1 MKVFKAV
8 IGAILAATVSIS
20 SVAQE
25 NTNNRSPQVGR
36 APRNTEVEQTT
47 TLSNRAQEFNRRL
60 TQKTDNAP
68 WRRVV
73 YRRVDLMEE
82 SNAVLYYPPRP
93 IGDRKNLFSTIFG
106 LINSNS
112 LDVYEY
118 LDGFEAFTDQYKIK
132 FQEFLD
138 RFGIYYQPS
147 TNKNAELFKVADS
160 DIPSAEVK
168 AYYVKEE
175 WYFTPTNS
183 DVDIKIQA
191 ICPIMTGQDEFGE
204 VRNQPLFW
212 IPYENIRPYIA
223 RERVMLSS
231 LNNTRNSTID
241 DFFRLNLYK
250 GDIVKTE
257 NLHNRALAEYCPTP
271 DSMKM
276 EGKRIDKEL
285 QGFRD
290 GLFVTRDTT
299 WMKQAE
305 TKKSKGRNWK
315 RLVVKISPAEHADK
329 ARGLLRLRPSN
340 PKSRKL
346 LKTRLRLARFVAA
359 SNTKT
364 IIRGCVKTKHFG
376 ISPFSLKK

>member
-1 MKVFKAV
+1 MKIFKAV
-8 IGAILAATVSIS
+8 IGAILAATVSIP

-276 EGKRIDKEL
+276 ESKRIDKEL

-290 GLFVTRDTT
+290 GLFVTQDTT

-305 TKKSKGRNWK
+305 TKKSKGK
-315 RLVVKISPAEHADK
+315 KLEK
-329 ARGLLRLRPSN
+329 ARGKNITSRTRGQGEGAAETETVE
-340 PKSRKL
+340 PKKQKAFKNKAATRSVRRRK
-346 LKTRLRLARFVAA
+346 
-359 SNTKT
+359 
-364 IIRGCVKTKHFG
+364 
-376 ISPFSLKK
+376 